1 MKIKA
6 FAPGKVILFGEHS
19 VVHKKPAIAVAINRG
34 VEVEVTSRDDDIV
47 RIDVPLVNYS
57 ESSELT
63 DKKLFFEL
71 DSQNKMITD
80 YIYEV
85 INLFEFDNGFNLT
98 VDIKMYLGAGLGSSA
113 AVTVSCIKALSL
125 LAGIK
130 LNKDQIARQARDIEI
145 KIQGAASPID
155 TSMSTYGG
163 IIYIDEKSQLNRIDF
178 DMDLPL
184 IVSNCEISGNTG
196 KLVESVRQK
205 YVKYPEIVGNIF
217 NAMQLIARN
226 AKEAL
231 ETGNSE
237 LIGELM
243 NLNQGLLDSIGVN
256 TVELSED
263 VLKRYKNPDDDPRGV
278 WQSVAITA
286 QAGHATPSQF
296 YDITTPSGRVISPPA
311 GNCWRFT
318 KARLEE
324 LISDNRIYFGA
335 DGNNVPR
342 QKKFLSENPEAGLTP
357 ETIWYADDVGTNDT
371 AKRHSNILFEGNG
384 FDNPKPEELVFR
396 IIHIA
401 SNPGDLVLDSFL
413 GSGTTAAVAH
423 KMGRRWIGIE
433 MGNQAYTH
441 CKIRLDKVVDGEQ
454 GGASERVKWQGGGG
468 YRFYELAPSLLV
480 KNDKLPVY
488 QINPEYSY
496 EMICE
501 AICKIEGFHYKPQ
514 DVFHGYSSE
523 KRYIHITLEFINA
536 AYIKSLAARLAEG
549 QSLLVY
555 GTKVQS
561 DMVLPENIEVKKIP
575 KDL

>member
-256 TVELSED
+256 TVELSD
-263 VLKRYKNPDDDPRGV
+263 MVYLSRKY
-278 WQSVAITA
+278 
-286 QAGHATPSQF
+286 
-296 YDITTPSGRVISPPA
+296 
-311 GNCWRFT
+311 
-318 KARLEE
+318 
-324 LISDNRIYFGA
+324 GA
-335 DGNNVPR
+335 KGS
-342 QKKFLSENPEAGLTP
+342 KLT
-357 ETIWYADDVGTNDT
+357 
-371 AKRHSNILFEGNG
+371 
-384 FDNPKPEELVFR
+384 
-396 IIHIA
+396 
-401 SNPGDLVLDSFL
+401 
-413 GSGTTAAVAH
+413 GS
-423 KMGRRWIGIE
+423 
-433 MGNQAYTH
+433 
-441 CKIRLDKVVDGEQ
+441 
-454 GGASERVKWQGGGG
+454 GGGG
-468 YRFYELAPSLLV
+468 C
-480 KNDKLPVY
+480 
-488 QINPEYSY
+488 I
-496 EMICE
+496 I
-501 AICKIEGFHYKPQ
+501 
-514 DVFHGYSSE
+514 
-523 KRYIHITLEFINA
+523 
-536 AYIKSLAARLAEG
+536 AYC
-549 QSLLVY
+549 
-555 GTKVQS
+555 
-561 DMVLPENIEVKKIP
+561 PENIDYIYDHLSQKYATFKCEQSDEGVNATIIEK
-575 KDL
+575 

>member
-1 MKIKA
+1 MQK
-6 FAPGKVILFGEHS
+6 
-19 VVHKKPAIAVAINRG
+19 
-34 VEVEVTSRDDDIV
+34 
-47 RIDVPLVNYS
+47 
-57 ESSELT
+57 
-63 DKKLFFEL
+63 
-71 DSQNKMITD
+71 
-80 YIYEV
+80 
-85 INLFEFDNGFNLT
+85 
-98 VDIKMYLGAGLGSSA
+98 
-113 AVTVSCIKALSL
+113 
-125 LAGIK
+125 
-130 LNKDQIARQARDIEI
+130 
-145 KIQGAASPID
+145 
-155 TSMSTYGG
+155 
-163 IIYIDEKSQLNRIDF
+163 
-178 DMDLPL
+178 
-184 IVSNCEISGNTG
+184 TG
-196 KLVESVRQK
+196 KLELTWVGKYDEPSVEPRILLEDKEKSYGDLQT
-205 YVKYPEIVGNIF
+205 ENMLIHGDN
-217 NAMQLIARN
+217 LIALQALQQEFAGQIKCVYIDPPYNTGYAFELYDDGVEHSIWLSLMRARLVLLQNLLRDDGSIWISIDDNEVAYLRVLCDEIFGRGNFVTTIIWEKRKSRENRRAFSFKHDYIVVYAKNKQLFEETRN
-226 AKEAL
+226 P
-231 ETGNSE
+231 
-237 LIGELM
+237 
-243 NLNQGLLDSIGVN
+243 
-256 TVELSED
+256 VELSED

-441 CKIRLDKVVDGEQ
+441 CKVRLDKVVDGEQ
-454 GGASERVKWQGGGG
+454 GGASEKVKWQGGGG

-480 KNDKLPVY
+480 KHSKLPVY

-523 KRYIHITLEFINA
+523 KRYIHITLEFVNA
-536 AYIKSLAARLAEG
+536 AYMKSLAARLAEG
-549 QSLLVY
+549 QSLLVC

-575 KDL
+575 KDLLDKCDFESEVR

>member
-1 MKIKA
+1 MQK
-6 FAPGKVILFGEHS
+6 
-19 VVHKKPAIAVAINRG
+19 
-34 VEVEVTSRDDDIV
+34 
-47 RIDVPLVNYS
+47 
-57 ESSELT
+57 
-63 DKKLFFEL
+63 
-71 DSQNKMITD
+71 
-80 YIYEV
+80 
-85 INLFEFDNGFNLT
+85 
-98 VDIKMYLGAGLGSSA
+98 
-113 AVTVSCIKALSL
+113 
-125 LAGIK
+125 
-130 LNKDQIARQARDIEI
+130 
-145 KIQGAASPID
+145 
-155 TSMSTYGG
+155 
-163 IIYIDEKSQLNRIDF
+163 
-178 DMDLPL
+178 
-184 IVSNCEISGNTG
+184 TG
-196 KLVESVRQK
+196 KLELTWVGKYDEPSVEPRILLEDKEKSYGDLQS
-205 YVKYPEIVGNIF
+205 ENMLIHGDN
-217 NAMQLIARN
+217 LIALQALQQEFAGQIKCVYIDPPYNTGYAFELYDDGVEHSIWLSLMRARLVLLQN
-226 AKEAL
+226 LLRDDGSIWISIDDNEVAYLRVLCDEIFGRGNFVTTIIWEKRKSRENRRAFSFKHDYIVVYAKNKQLFE
-231 ETGNSE
+231 ETR
-237 LIGELM
+237 
-243 NLNQGLLDSIGVN
+243 N

-286 QAGHATPSQF
+286 QAGHATSSQF

-433 MGNQAYTH
+433 MGYQAYTH

-536 AYIKSLAARLAEG
+536 AYIKSLAARLSEG
-549 QSLLVY
+549 QSLQVY

-575 KDL
+575 KDLLDKCDFGVR

>member
-256 TVELSED
+256 TVELSD
-263 VLKRYKNPDDDPRGV
+263 MVYLSRKY
-278 WQSVAITA
+278 
-286 QAGHATPSQF
+286 
-296 YDITTPSGRVISPPA
+296 
-311 GNCWRFT
+311 
-318 KARLEE
+318 
-324 LISDNRIYFGA
+324 GA
-335 DGNNVPR
+335 KGS
-342 QKKFLSENPEAGLTP
+342 KLT
-357 ETIWYADDVGTNDT
+357 
-371 AKRHSNILFEGNG
+371 
-384 FDNPKPEELVFR
+384 
-396 IIHIA
+396 
-401 SNPGDLVLDSFL
+401 
-413 GSGTTAAVAH
+413 GS
-423 KMGRRWIGIE
+423 
-433 MGNQAYTH
+433 
-441 CKIRLDKVVDGEQ
+441 
-454 GGASERVKWQGGGG
+454 GGGG
-468 YRFYELAPSLLV
+468 C
-480 KNDKLPVY
+480 
-488 QINPEYSY
+488 I
-496 EMICE
+496 I
-501 AICKIEGFHYKPQ
+501 
-514 DVFHGYSSE
+514 
-523 KRYIHITLEFINA
+523 
-536 AYIKSLAARLAEG
+536 AYC
-549 QSLLVY
+549 
-555 GTKVQS
+555 
-561 DMVLPENIEVKKIP
+561 PENIDYIYDHLSQKYATFKCEQSDEGLNATIIEK
-575 KDL
+575 